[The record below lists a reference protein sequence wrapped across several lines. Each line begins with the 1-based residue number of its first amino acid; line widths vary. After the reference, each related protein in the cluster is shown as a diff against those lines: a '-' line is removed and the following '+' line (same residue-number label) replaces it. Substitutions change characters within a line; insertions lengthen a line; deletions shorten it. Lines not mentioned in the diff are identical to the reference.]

1 MVILVSMKLVYV
13 TNESRWDSV
22 SQNVPR
28 SQWTLISHVHKS
40 SSTWTRDYLSDGA
53 KLSASKHSGELC
65 TASWKA
71 LPPAV
76 KGLTLRETRL
86 GITKF
91 KNFFLMEVI

>member
-1 MVILVSMKLVYV
+1 MAILVSMKLVYV

-22 SQNVPR
+22 SQNVAR
-28 SQWTLISHVHKS
+28 SQWTLISHFHKS
-40 SSTWTRDYLSDGA
+40 SSAWTRKYLSGGA
-53 KLSASKHSGELC
+53 KRSASKHSGELYC

-71 LPPAV
+71 SAV
-76 KGLTLRETRL
+76 KGLTFRETCL